1 MSAADGETEGEESID
16 EDELL
21 EALEQ
26 EDDEWDGAV
35 GAPAP
40 DVARPKQSL
49 ETLGL
54 YCKSLHIC
62 YFYPVNI
69 LGHLLWRTRV
79 ARPLFSKVSI

>member
-26 EDDEWDGAV
+26 EDDEWDSAAA
-35 GAPAP
+35 APSSAP

-54 YCKSLHIC
+54 
-62 YFYPVNI
+62 
-69 LGHLLWRTRV
+69 
-79 ARPLFSKVSI
+79 